1 MSESNLIFKNWKPRC
16 SSLGNIMTN
25 LPQPITEEEKIEL
38 ANLLQECNTGIN
50 ENGRKTKWTDTKAS
64 RVKSLQRKEK
74 GEDELSSGIIT
85 HLEDVFRAVFW
96 RRKRHLSNKYLD
108 KGLLVEQD
116 ILDLASQLD
125 GEFYIKNGSRH
136 KNDYLQGEWDNF
148 QIKIRDAKANYD
160 MKTYDEAELTSLYSW
175 QIKGY
180 SFIAKDVFNLD
191 HYPKGELMYGLV
203 NNPLHH
209 IQNETTRQFYAH
221 GNPSDTDEKW
231 KEVRRQIERNM
242 IFDIDI
248 FRRDYPHYQFENE
261 ILDFDVPAIF
271 RLKKF
276 EVETTN
282 EDIEH
287 IKRRV
292 LMCRIYLCNKEIE
305 IYEKMKTL
313 NKK

>member
-1 MSESNLIFKNWKPRC
+1 MSDSNLIFKNWKPRC

-25 LPQPITEEEKIEL
+25 LPVPISEEEKVEL
-38 ANLLQECNTGIN
+38 ANLLQECNTGVN
-50 ENGRKTKWTDTKAS
+50 ENGRKTKWTDTKAA

-96 RRKRHLSNKYLD
+96 RRRRHLANKYLD

-125 GEFYIKNGSRH
+125 GEFYIKNGSRYE
-136 KNDYLQGEWDNF
+136 NDYLQGEWDNF
-148 QIKIRDAKANYD
+148 QGKIRDAKANYD

-191 HYPKGELMYGLV
+191 HYPQGELMYGLV

-209 IQNETTRQFYAH
+209 IQNEITRQFYAH
-221 GNPSDTDEKW
+221 GNPSDTDDKW
-231 KEVRRQIERNM
+231 KDVKKQIERNM

-276 EVETTN
+276 EVTVTE

-292 LMCRIYLCNKEIE
+292 LMCRIYLCKKEIE
-305 IYEKMKTL
+305 VYEKMKTL
-313 NKK
+313 NQK